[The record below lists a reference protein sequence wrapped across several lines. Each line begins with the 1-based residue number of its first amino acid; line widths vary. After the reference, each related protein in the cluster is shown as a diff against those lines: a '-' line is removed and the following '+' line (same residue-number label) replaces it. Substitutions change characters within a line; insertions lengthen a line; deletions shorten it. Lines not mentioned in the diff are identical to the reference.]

1 MIVYKTINL
10 INGKF
15 YVGKQASTSKWY
27 LGSGKALK
35 SAIKK
40 YGRENFK
47 KEVLEVCTSLQHL
60 DEREIF
66 WIKELNAVELG
77 YNIAE
82 GGTGGSTGG
91 KGGVKKGNIPWN
103 KGTKGVMKAWNKGTK
118 GVMKANSTTFKPG
131 REHPLYG
138 KNQSRS
144 TVDKRV
150 KNNPNKRKV
159 RYNKTGQI
167 YESIAAAS
175 RATGF
180 PIARISEDCRG
191 KTKLNRFQYVD

>member
-10 INGKF
+10 VNGKF
-15 YVGKQASTSKWY
+15 YIGKQASTNKWY

-35 SAIKK
+35 SAINK
-40 YGRENFK
+40 YGRKNFK
-47 KEVLEVCTSLQHL
+47 KEVLEVCTSLEHL
-60 DEREIF
+60 AEREIF
-66 WIKELNAVELG
+66 WIKELNAIEVG

-82 GGTGGSTGG
+82 GGTGGNTGG

-103 KGTKGVMKAWNKGTK
+103 KGKKGVQKAWNKGSR

-131 REHPLYG
+131 KEHPMYG
-138 KNQSRS
+138 KKQSKS
-144 TVDKRV
+144 TIDKRV
-150 KNNPNKRKV
+150 KNNPRKRKV
-159 RYNKTGQI
+159 RYNKTGEI

-180 PIARISEDCRG
+180 PTARISEDCRG